1 MFFKLC
7 VSLLCLLL
15 FLADDCG
22 PKAKADQQ
30 TGAAAAKKPEAATQ
44 AATPAAAPGSPEPK
58 ATASGACALILASE
72 IESVQGDKV
81 TGTKGSSRSDGP
93 FQVSQCFYT
102 AAKYVNSVSLEV
114 TERRPDDPNP
124 KAALEFWTQQFR
136 ESKDKR
142 RSVKPRL
149 VQGVGDEA
157 YWVGSSKMGVLYTLK
172 RDKYFRV
179 SIGGAD
185 AEEVKLQKSKKLA
198 EYVLKRL

>member
-1 MFFKLC
+1 MSFKLC

-15 FLADDCG
+15 LLADDCG
-22 PKAKADQQ
+22 PKAKGDQQ
-30 TGAAAAKKPEAATQ
+30 PGAAAARKPEAATQ
-44 AATPAAAPGSPEPK
+44 AATPAAAAPEPK
-58 ATASGACALILASE
+58 AAPPGACALILASE
-72 IESVQGDKV
+72 IESVQEDKV

-142 RSVKPRL
+142 KSVKPRL
-149 VQGVGDEA
+149 VQGVGEEA
-157 YWVGSSKMGVLYTLK
+157 YWVGSSKMGILYTLK
-172 RDKYFRV
+172 KDKYFRV

-198 EYVLKRL
+198 EYALKRL